1 MSKKSKGSIS
11 PLTVIIRVLIVVI
24 FCLALFIASNRIIE
38 WNEQQREAA
47 RLEEERDRLE
57 EELGESTP

>member
-11 PLTVIIRVLIVVI
+11 PLTVIIRVLIVII